1 MAFVILL
8 IISCFAIF
16 YRCRVKVFAKFNV
29 HPFDVDECEKENMA
43 FDAFVSCALPDK
55 ALAQEIVD
63 RLENGNVQE
72 GDRGGYRVC
81 YHERDFYPGTLIL
94 RNIRRS
100 IEHSKRVIC
109 LLSGDFLK
117 SGFCM
122 LEFHE
127 AWHWNLQRKKHRLIV
142 VKCPGVD
149 EALAAAERGAVPGVE
164 DETMAAA
171 NREAV
176 VRVEDDALTAGE
188 RGAVPGVEDEA
199 MAAANREAVVRVEDE
214 ALTAGER
221 GAVPGVEEE
230 AMAAANREAVH
241 GVEDEALPAAE
252 RGAVPHVEDEALA
265 AAKRDAIDRVED
277 VRIFLRNYTYI
288 EHGSDDWWQRLL
300 YAMPINRLPAVDRR
314 CCQRFL
320 SGDQEA
326 LLQDVQD
333 V

>member
-43 FDAFVSCALPDK
+43 FDTFVSCALPDK

-176 VRVEDDALTAGE
+176 VRVEDEALTAGE
-188 RGAVPGVEDEA
+188 RGAVPGVED
-199 MAAANREAVVRVEDE
+199 
-214 ALTAGER
+214 
-221 GAVPGVEEE
+221 E